1 MEVINDL
8 VGYKNKKIYQ
18 NPEWFCFSLD
28 SVILARL
35 AHINVSDKKI
45 VDFCSGNI
53 PIPLILT
60 VRNKAKIFGIE
71 IQKEIYE
78 LGLKSIKVNSLE
90 NQIKLINDNV
100 KNAFSYFNDETIDVV
115 TCNPPYFK
123 YNGKSSINKN
133 DIKAIARH
141 EILINIDDI
150 VKSAKSIL
158 KNKGR
163 LAIIHSSTRMMD
175 IVKSLE
181 KSQTF

>member
-1 MEVINDL
+1 M
-8 VGYKNKKIYQ
+8 
-18 NPEWFCFSLD
+18 
-28 SVILARL
+28 
-35 AHINVSDKKI
+35 
-45 VDFCSGNI
+45 
-53 PIPLILT
+53 
-60 VRNKAKIFGIE
+60 
-71 IQKEIYE
+71 
-78 LGLKSIKVNSLE
+78 
-90 NQIKLINDNV
+90 

-123 YNGKSSINKN
+123 YNGKSTISKN

-181 KSQTF
+181 KYNFGIKRIVPIYPKKESLSGEIIFIEATKNTNHNVTIEKPIYIYEENGKYSSTIEEMLKG